1 MNDFS
6 CFYLKHVLPCT
17 SNLLVRDGAYR
28 NTLIRSFPHIH
39 HILEAE
45 SALDFNLSVKRPEST
60 GCVGNARGIQCG
72 QGNLVREQHVFRSME
87 ASTCSCHR
95 FISAVSAAAKEKPS
109 GYPESGRTP
118 GFQQCTFRKMRA
130 LEVAGPK
137 QGKSSFNS
145 QVLSEHGS
153 HFARC
158 FPFTVAVVII
168 QKWL

>member
-72 QGNLVREQHVFRSME
+72 QGNLVREQHVFARWKRQPAAVI
-87 ASTCSCHR
+87 ASSR
-95 FISAVSAAAKEKPS
+95 P
-109 GYPESGRTP
+109 
-118 GFQQCTFRKMRA
+118 
-130 LEVAGPK
+130 
-137 QGKSSFNS
+137 
-145 QVLSEHGS
+145 
-153 HFARC
+153 
-158 FPFTVAVVII
+158 
-168 QKWL
+168 